1 MVKNKALLAG
11 SGLIL
16 VLFLFIF
23 GRTTEPQK
31 PIPVSV
37 AAAPTF
43 DIEQFIEK
51 STAQLPLQ
59 QAIYVDSLNKLL
71 HSTGTQSEQS
81 AIAAQLANFWKDSVR
96 QFDTYVYYLSKQAK
110 LDNSEKILTFAGQL
124 ILTRLRGENDEAKL
138 AWQANEA
145 IGLFDKAIALNPA
158 NEDLKIAL
166 GSCYIFG
173 KGRNGDPQETMKG
186 IQELLAVVRRD
197 SLNMKA
203 QLMLGI
209 GGFVSGQY
217 DKAIARLI
225 TVVKNEPGNVEAIAF
240 LADTYA
246 AKGDK
251 AEAIRWYEVSKKR
264 VDNPAY
270 SKEVDERIKQLK

>member
-1 MVKNKALLAG
+1 MVKDKALLAG

-59 QAIYVDSLNKLL
+59 QAIYVDSLKKLL

-96 QFDTYVYYLSKQAK
+96 QFDNYVYYLSKQAK

-264 VDNPAY
+264 VDNPSY

>member
-1 MVKNKALLAG
+1 MVKDKALLAG

-59 QAIYVDSLNKLL
+59 QAIYVDSLKKLL

-96 QFDTYVYYLSKQAK
+96 QFDNYVYYLSKQAK
-110 LDNSEKILTFAGQL
+110 LDTSEKILTVAGQL

>member
-1 MVKNKALLAG
+1 MVKDKALLAG

-16 VLFLFIF
+16 LLLLFIF
-23 GRTTEPQK
+23 GRTTEPKK
-31 PIPVSV
+31 PVPVSV
-37 AAAPTF
+37 AASPNF

-59 QAIYVDSLNKLL
+59 QSIYVDSLKKLL
-71 HSTGTQSEQS
+71 QTTATPSEQS
-81 AIAAQLANFWKDSVR
+81 VIIDQLANFWKDSVR
-96 QFDTYVYYLSKQAK
+96 QFDAYVFYLSKQAK
-110 LDNSEKILTFAGQL
+110 LDNSEKNLTFAGQL

-145 IGLFDKAIALNPA
+145 IGLFEKAIALNPA
-158 NEDLKIAL
+158 NEDLRIAL

-217 DKAIARLI
+217 DKAIARLT

-251 AEAIRWYEVSKKR
+251 AEAIRWYEESKKR
-264 VDNPAY
+264 VNNPAY
-270 SKEVDERIKQLK
+270 SKEVDERIRQLQ

>member
-1 MVKNKALLAG
+1 MVKDKALLAG

-16 VLFLFIF
+16 LILLFIF
-23 GRTTEPQK
+23 GRTTEPKK
-31 PIPVSV
+31 PVPVSV
-37 AAAPTF
+37 AASPNF

-59 QAIYVDSLNKLL
+59 QSIYVDSLKKLL
-71 HSTGTQSEQS
+71 QTTATPSEQS
-81 AIAAQLANFWKDSVR
+81 VIIDQLANFWKDSVR
-96 QFDTYVYYLSKQAK
+96 QFDAYVFYLSKQAK
-110 LDNSEKILTFAGQL
+110 LDNSEKNLTFAGQL

-145 IGLFDKAIALNPA
+145 IGLFEKAIALNPA
-158 NEDLKIAL
+158 NEDLRIAL

-217 DKAIARLI
+217 DKAIARLT

-251 AEAIRWYEVSKKR
+251 AEAIRWYEESKKR
-264 VDNPAY
+264 VNNPAY
-270 SKEVDERIKQLK
+270 SKEVDERIRQLQ

>member
-16 VLFLFIF
+16 VLFLFIL

>member
-1 MVKNKALLAG
+1 MVKDKALLAG

-16 VLFLFIF
+16 AVLLFIF
-23 GRTTEPQK
+23 GRTTEPKK
-31 PIPVSV
+31 PVPVSV

-43 DIEQFIEK
+43 DIEQLIEK

-59 QAIYVDSLNKLL
+59 QAIYVDSLKKLL
-71 HSTGTQSEQS
+71 QSTGTPSEQS
-81 AIAAQLANFWKDSVR
+81 NIASQLANFWGDSVR
-96 QFDTYVYYLSKQAK
+96 QFDAYVFYLSKQAK
-110 LDNSEKILTFAGQL
+110 LDNSEKNLTFAGQL

-145 IGLFDKAIALNPA
+145 IGLFEKAIALNPA

-217 DKAIARLI
+217 DKAIARLT

-251 AEAIRWYEVSKKR
+251 AEAIRWYDESKKM

-270 SKEVDERIKQLK
+270 SKEVDERIKQLQ

>member
-1 MVKNKALLAG
+1 MVKDKALLAG

-59 QAIYVDSLNKLL
+59 QAIYVDSLKKLL

-96 QFDTYVYYLSKQAK
+96 QFDNYVYYLSKQAK

-264 VDNPAY
+264 EDNPAY

>member
-264 VDNPAY
+264 VNNPAY

>member
-1 MVKNKALLAG
+1 MVKDKALLAG

-16 VLFLFIF
+16 VVLLFTF
-23 GRTTEPQK
+23 GRTTEPK
-31 PIPVSV
+31 KLVPVSV

-43 DIEQFIEK
+43 DIEQLIEK

-59 QAIYVDSLNKLL
+59 KAIYVDSLKKLL
-71 HSTGTQSEQS
+71 QSTGTPSEQS
-81 AIAAQLANFWKDSVR
+81 NIAAQLANFWGDSVR
-96 QFDTYVYYLSKQAK
+96 QFDAYVFYLSKQAK
-110 LDNSEKILTFAGQL
+110 LDNSEKNLTFAGQL

-145 IGLFDKAIALNPA
+145 IGLFEKAIALNPA

-217 DKAIARLI
+217 DKAIARLT

-251 AEAIRWYEVSKKR
+251 AEAIRWYDESKKR

-270 SKEVDERIKQLK
+270 SKEVDERIKQLQ

>member
-1 MVKNKALLAG
+1 
-11 SGLIL
+11 
-16 VLFLFIF
+16 
-23 GRTTEPQK
+23 
-31 PIPVSV
+31 
-37 AAAPTF
+37 
-43 DIEQFIEK
+43 
-51 STAQLPLQ
+51 
-59 QAIYVDSLNKLL
+59 
-71 HSTGTQSEQS
+71 
-81 AIAAQLANFWKDSVR
+81 
-96 QFDTYVYYLSKQAK
+96 
-110 LDNSEKILTFAGQL
+110 
-124 ILTRLRGENDEAKL
+124 
-138 AWQANEA
+138 
-145 IGLFDKAIALNPA
+145 
-158 NEDLKIAL
+158 
-166 GSCYIFG
+166 
-173 KGRNGDPQETMKG
+173 
-186 IQELLAVVRRD
+186 
-197 SLNMKA
+197 MKA

>member
-1 MVKNKALLAG
+1 MVKDKALLAG

-16 VLFLFIF
+16 LLLLFIF
-23 GRTTEPQK
+23 GRTTEPKK
-31 PIPVSV
+31 PVPVSV
-37 AAAPTF
+37 AASPNF

-59 QAIYVDSLNKLL
+59 QSIYVDSLKKLL
-71 HSTGTQSEQS
+71 QTTATPSEQS
-81 AIAAQLANFWKDSVR
+81 VIIDQLANFWKDSVR
-96 QFDTYVYYLSKQAK
+96 QFDAYVFYLSKQAK
-110 LDNSEKILTFAGQL
+110 LDNSEKNLTFAGQL

-145 IGLFDKAIALNPA
+145 IGLFEKAIALNPA
-158 NEDLKIAL
+158 NEDLRIAL

-203 QLMLGI
+203 QIMLGI

-217 DKAIARLI
+217 DKAIARLT

-251 AEAIRWYEVSKKR
+251 AEAIRWYEESKKR
-264 VDNPAY
+264 VNNPAY
-270 SKEVDERIKQLK
+270 SKEVDERIRQLQ

>member
-1 MVKNKALLAG
+1 MVKDKALLAG

-59 QAIYVDSLNKLL
+59 QAIYVDSLKKLL

-96 QFDTYVYYLSKQAK
+96 QFDNYVYYLSKQAK